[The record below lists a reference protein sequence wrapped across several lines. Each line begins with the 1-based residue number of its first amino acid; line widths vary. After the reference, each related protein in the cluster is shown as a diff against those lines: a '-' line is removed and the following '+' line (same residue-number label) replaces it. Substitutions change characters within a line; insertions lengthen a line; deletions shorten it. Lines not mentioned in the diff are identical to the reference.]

1 MSPDFT
7 AATFKTSSYTEGNG
21 TCVEVAVIPG
31 YAAVRDTKD
40 RAGGHIAVPAES
52 FAAFLTA
59 VRS

>member
-1 MSPDFT
+1 MSPDFS
-7 AATFKTSSYTEGNG
+7 AASFKTSNYTEGNG
-21 TCVEVAVIPG
+21 TCVEVAVVRG

-52 FAAFLTA
+52 FVAFLTA